1 MSTSLLELKGYARI
15 PEPEVGE
22 YVTMHLWQNRGKD
35 DKTWRAIFIGP
46 KPWGPRGA
54 RSGVVQDAD
63 EIVRSDDFKD
73 DNVEMLLADLLSK
86 AIHLNQPDSDVVTY
100 CGDGALTLRDQG
112 FLPGRAFLH
121 CPKCS
126 AKFSADRLSGQFL
139 KGTSFVWATR
149 KSHGKEPS
157 MVYPKKVGNSI
168 CLSCVRQYRQTVEH
182 WVNGNEG
189 RQGKSVLDLASEG
202 ISPPEAISPESFKPL
217 LAKVDRQIEAI
228 EQGR

>member
-1 MSTSLLELKGYARI
+1 MSTSILESKGYARI
-15 PEPEVGE
+15 SEPEPGE
-22 YVTMHLWQNRGKD
+22 YVTMHLWQNRKD
-35 DKTWRAIFIGP
+35 DKTWRAIFMGP

-54 RSGVVQDAD
+54 RNGYVQDAD
-63 EIVRSDDFKD
+63 EIVRSDDFSD

-100 CGDGALTLRDQG
+100 CGDGALALRDQG

-121 CPKCS
+121 CPRCS
-126 AKFSADRLSGQFL
+126 AKFSADRLPGQFL
-139 KGTSFVWATR
+139 KGTSFVWTTR

-157 MVYPKKVGNSI
+157 MIQLRKVGNSV
-168 CLSCVRQYRQTVEH
+168 CVNCVLQYRQTVER
-182 WVNGNEG
+182 WINGNAM
-189 RQGKSVLDLASEG
+189 RQDKSTLDLVSEG
-202 ISPPEAISPESFKPL
+202 VSPAEAISPESFKPL